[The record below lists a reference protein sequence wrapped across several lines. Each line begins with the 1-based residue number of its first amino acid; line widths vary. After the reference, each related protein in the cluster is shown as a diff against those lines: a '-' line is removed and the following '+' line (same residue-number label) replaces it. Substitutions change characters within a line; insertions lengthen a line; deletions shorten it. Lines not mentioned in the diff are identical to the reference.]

1 MSLILS
7 AITLQAVFIYIKPFT
22 LIAKGG
28 STNVLE
34 MGGSAWW
41 EYVPRFIT
49 LPGISLS
56 TVKKGYFRS
65 SS

>member
-1 MSLILS
+1 MFWRW
-7 AITLQAVFIYIKPFT
+7 V
-22 LIAKGG
+22 
-28 STNVLE
+28 
-34 MGGSAWW
+34 GSAWW